1 MSNFTPTRKTDPCP
15 ICSDV
20 SGKCRSHQGGEIF
33 LCMAYSDSRLGESVN
48 KHKCI
53 KQNQGKGWST
63 WKIDNSAEWTEEQR
77 LEWQLRNQQRKARL
91 EIEESQRQ
99 ATALLVEEKDK
110 QYRKLLAELPL
121 EDDDRKDLK
130 NRDFTDQQ
138 IDLCGFKSVKQWQKL
153 RAQYSHL
160 LPGINPGG
168 YSIITQE
175 GYLVPVKNAE
185 GLIVAMQ
192 VRLKAIAEGKGRY
205 SWLSSHTKKC
215 PNGQTPHVYPNGCR
229 EGELPLAIHRS
240 PGKAQAIALTEGTGT
255 KPFLTSQRLNRLVI
269 GAAGGQWESSPITFR
284 YTLNK
289 LQEELGIPEDGKQIE
304 IYPDAGDILNS
315 QVMTRWQRVVALLS
329 QWGWNASIQWWGQ
342 VDKTHPDIDEL
353 TDFSQIRSIT
363 PDEFWAI
370 AQNPEVA
377 EARKKAK
384 DKDKN
389 QKDWL
394 NKRKFTPNWLP
405 VDQQKFRFPSGL
417 PEHSAIIAVRSGLA
431 TGKTEATL
439 ERVNAIKR
447 AIRLIGYRNN
457 LLFQTINR
465 GNEIGVQIYHLR
477 EDGGIDLVADL
488 DTHQAFCLDS
498 ILHVDGYFKGTD
510 IYIDEA
516 VSVLL
521 HAVCGGT
528 LGDNQAKILKVLTK
542 ALQECNNVYLLDA
555 NLADIY
561 VNFVSELAPNK
572 QVIKILNEY
581 EMPAHNIIFIEGIDA
596 DDEIKKRDKSSLL
609 KAMSAQDC
617 VPWIATD
624 SLQRSKVLDAILKG
638 QGKLNGYVLNS
649 ETSGE
654 KWAKEFL
661 ENPNQFIIKYK
672 PDYIIISP
680 TAESGISVTINN
692 YFTAKFS
699 FFSGV
704 LGTNSQIQ
712 MMFRLRDNSIPHYV
726 FCPEKSMVRDRSKP
740 VSYFEREYKK
750 AIEDKINLSAM
761 LAAYSS
767 DNPEKALEII
777 NAATLKSDP
786 HWSKFACL
794 TGTIDNYEMDNLRE
808 CLIYALE
815 KAGNKVEAE
824 KWEINQEFSLK
835 EKEAKQEIEVTLATE
850 LNAAIPFDTVEE
862 AKQEKKKSPNKHTQR
877 RIKKTFLLD
886 RLPGIKNSEAWG
898 TDLILHCYVR
908 NREFINQ
915 QQRFY
920 FLNNTAIS
928 SKRHE
933 CDWYYKTTQEDVF
946 TASLKQMNHLII
958 WALQELGLK
967 EFIEKFQTER
977 YYKHTPE
984 VLEIVKKFRDRKD
997 IQTALNSKPKPE
1009 TATGD
1014 ENLGIIGRLLAL
1026 VGYNNQFQEKQ
1037 MLDGVRFNVYMSA
1050 VALPS
1055 DVSPEMRSAILSAI
1069 EQKFTDWM
1077 ASEKSQISWEDQSA
1091 TSRAPSAEEIQK
1103 PEGEIEVSSTTP
1115 IYKEW
1120 VGAGHLI
1127 ISPEPQTEKEIQPST
1142 IPLIE
1147 AVANA
1152 QSPTDMAAAITNFG
1166 REDVDCVIAF
1176 APIERRS
1183 DLRKWANEPHPT
1195 ETIEIIAKITEASEL
1210 KPNASF
1216 PQWVGYSIRMLR
1228 GSAAN
1233 AVTKI
1238 KRWCEDGG
1246 YFEAENGWLLT
1257 PDETD
1262 LGGGDWYRVLP
1273 ATG

>member
-20 SGKCRSHQGGEIF
+20 SGKCRSHQDGEIF
-33 LCMAYSDSRLGESVN
+33 LCMIYFDSRLGESVN
-48 KHKCI
+48 QHKCI
-53 KQNQGKGWST
+53 KENQGKGWST

-77 LEWQLRNQQRKARL
+77 LQWHLHNQQRKARL
-91 EIEESQRQ
+91 ESEESQRK
-99 ATALLVEEKDK
+99 ATALSIKEKDE
-110 QYRKLLAELPL
+110 QYRKLLAELTL
-121 EDDDRKDLK
+121 DDEGRKDLK
-130 NRDFTDQQ
+130 NRGFTNQQ

-153 RAQYSHL
+153 RVQYSHL
-160 LPGINPGG
+160 LPGINISGDRVL
-168 YSIITQE
+168 IQE
-175 GYLVPVKNAE
+175 GYLIPVKNAD
-185 GLIVAMQ
+185 GLIVAIQ
-192 VRLKAIAEGKGRY
+192 VRLKAVASGQGRY
-205 SWLSSHTKKC
+205 RWLSSRTKKR

-229 EGELPLAIHRS
+229 EGELPLAIHR
-240 PGKAQAIALTEGTGT
+240 PPEKAQAIALAEGTGA

-289 LQEELGIPEDGKQIE
+289 LQEELGITEDGKQIE

-342 VDKTHPDIDEL
+342 ADKTHPDIDEL

-363 PDEFWAI
+363 PDEFWAL

-394 NKRKFTPNWLP
+394 NKRKFTPDITIN
-405 VDQQKFRFPSGL
+405 QQKFRFPSGL
-417 PEHSAIIAVRSGLA
+417 PEHSAIIAVKSGLA

-465 GNEIGVQIYHLR
+465 GGEIGVQIYHLR

-498 ILHVDGYFKGTD
+498 ILHVDGYFKGSD

-528 LGDNQAKILKVLTK
+528 LGDNQAKILKVFTK

-561 VNFVSELAPNK
+561 VDFVSELAPNK

-581 EMPAHNIIFIEGIDA
+581 EMPAHNIVFIEGVDA
-596 DDEIKKRDKSSLL
+596 DDEIKKRDKSPLL

-624 SLQRSKVLDAILKG
+624 SLQRSKVLDAILKE

-654 KWAKEFL
+654 KRAKEFL
-661 ENPNQFIIKYK
+661 ENPNQFIVEYK

-712 MMFRLRDNSIPHYV
+712 MMFRLRDNSIPHYI

-740 VSYFEREYKK
+740 VSYFQREYEK

-761 LAAYSS
+761 LVAYSS
-767 DNPEKALEII
+767 NNPEKALEII
-777 NAATLKSDP
+777 NAAMLRSDP
-786 HWSKFACL
+786 RWGKFACL

-815 KAGNKVEAE
+815 VAGNKVEVK

-850 LNAAIPFDTVEE
+850 LDAAIPFDTVEE

-877 RIKKTFLLD
+877 RIEKTFLLD

-898 TDLILHCYVR
+898 TDLILYCHVK

-915 QQRFY
+915 QQRFWL
-920 FLNNTAIS
+920 LNNTAIS

-933 CDWYYKTTQEDVF
+933 CDWYYKATQEDVF
-946 TASLKQMNHLII
+946 TASFKRMNHLII

-967 EFIEKFQTER
+967 EFIEKFQTEC

-997 IQTALNSKPKPE
+997 IQTALNKKPKPE

-1014 ENLGIIGRLLAL
+1014 ENLGIIGQLLAL
-1026 VGYNNQFQEKQ
+1026 VGYNNQFQQKQ
-1037 MLDGVRFNVYMSA
+1037 ILDGVRFNVYMSA

-1055 DVSPEMRSAILSAI
+1055 GVSPEMRSAILSAI
-1069 EQKFTDWM
+1069 EKKFTDWM

-1091 TSRAPSAEEIQK
+1091 TSHAPSAEEIQK
-1103 PEGEIEVSSTTP
+1103 PEGEIEVSSTT
-1115 IYKEW
+1115 
-1120 VGAGHLI
+1120 
-1127 ISPEPQTEKEIQPST
+1127 
-1142 IPLIE
+1142 
-1147 AVANA
+1147 
-1152 QSPTDMAAAITNFG
+1152 QSPTDVAEAIARFG
-1166 REDVDCVIAF
+1166 REDVEGAIAF
-1176 APIERRS
+1176 APIERRA
-1183 DLRKWANEPHPT
+1183 DLWKWVTEPQPNTTPQHPLEWARVGSEILAKPQGREQWRKAVVLKVANDLKDFWEVRIEGDRY
-1195 ETIEIIAKITEASEL
+1195 ETLLWNHYEIRA
-1210 KPNASF
+1210 P
-1216 PQWVGYSIRMLR
+1216 G
-1228 GSAAN
+1228 
-1233 AVTKI
+1233 
-1238 KRWCEDGG
+1238 
-1246 YFEAENGWLLT
+1246 
-1257 PDETD
+1257 
-1262 LGGGDWYRVLP
+1262 
-1273 ATG
+1273 